1 MRTATYSS
9 HWPRSDAFSKHQKNR
24 LNVAVVNEDGGK
36 LKATWKWG
44 LEESAEVR
52 MIPRQ
57 SKGIQEIIRMMFDV
71 QNGTVHKSASVI
83 CHVRVRTWNAR
94 K

>member
-9 HWPRSDAFSKHQKNR
+9 HWPRPDAFSKHQKNR
-24 LNVAVVNEDGGK
+24 LSVAVVNEDGGK

-57 SKGIQEIIRMMFDV
+57 SKGIQEIIRSFGV
-71 QNGTVHKSASVI
+71 QLNTTLYL
-83 CHVRVRTWNAR
+83 RDAR
-94 K
+94 PRLPPKLMSYEV